1 MAEYIEREAV
11 KAVIKKRLGTLDLFE
26 SRFNADIDAM
36 PTADVVEVVRCKDC
50 QYWDSG
56 KRGANCEHITSG
68 LFVTPR
74 DGMGFCSYGERRN
87 DADN

>member
-36 PTADVVEVVRCKDC
+36 PAANVVEVVRCEDCVKPIENCPFKD
-50 QYWDSG
+50 
-56 KRGANCEHITSG
+56 
-68 LFVTPR
+68 FVMLKT
-74 DGMGFCSYGERRN
+74 DFCSYGERK
-87 DADN
+87 